1 MRSVTRFSGC
11 CIDTVYSLL
20 MNRREFM
27 LLLPGAGLA
36 GAAGNAFAGW
46 LRSPASPQF
55 GNDIC
60 RSRPLE
66 LLTAAERRSGDLV
79 FQGTH
84 ILAFGAMRELAERYG
99 KGGERI
105 VVHGGGCDDGIVAV
119 RRGAAD
125 FGGLCCPVRGSSA
138 EGMPWLPVARDLKA
152 VIAHPSNPVSA
163 IGLERLRGV
172 ARGAVARWKA
182 LGGEDRPIALVIRKH
197 CPDYF
202 EPVRDALLKNRPEWS
217 PKGIFV
223 DTDEQIV
230 DTVSR
235 FSGSIGI
242 VSWVFARPLV
252 ETGRLKVLALDGITP
267 EEGIRRR
274 RGYPLEGPLV
284 LIYRKWERAR
294 MAPFLDF
301 LYGPEGEKIV
311 GRALIPVP
319 AGEAGYRMGGFVTRA

>member
-1 MRSVTRFSGC
+1 
-11 CIDTVYSLL
+11 

-27 LLLPGAGLA
+27 LLLSGASLA
-36 GAAGNAFAGW
+36 SVAGNAFSGW
-46 LRSPASPQF
+46 LRSSVSPQI

-60 RSRPLE
+60 RSRSPGMLYV
-66 LLTAAERRSGDLV
+66 AERRSGDLV

-84 ILAFGAMRELAERYG
+84 ILAFGAMRELAERYSE
-99 KGGERI
+99 GGGRI

-119 RRGAAD
+119 RRGTAD

-152 VIAHPSNPVSA
+152 VIAHPSNPVSS
-163 IGLERLRGV
+163 IGLEQLRGV
-172 ARGAVARWKA
+172 ARGTIGRWKT
-182 LGGEDRPIALVIRKH
+182 LGGEDRPVALVIRRH

-202 EPVRDALLKNRPEWS
+202 EPVRDALLKNRPEWN

-235 FSGSIGI
+235 FAGGLGI

-267 EEGIRRR
+267 AEGIRRR

-284 LIYRKWERAR
+284 LIFRKWERAR
-294 MAPFLDF
+294 MASFLDF

-311 GRALIPVP
+311 GRSHIPIT
-319 AGEAGYRMGGFVTRA
+319 AAEAGYRKGGTLTRA